1 MARPFKNA
9 TAIIT
14 VFITFCSQSNE
25 GGKFCVQYHLIYI
38 PPAKILG
45 YKWNRSLI
53 PSRNGSL
60 YQSWTVWQFWGLL
73 AITIVNLKFEGHK
86 WKRTKV
92 AVNQRWGVIICK
104 ALSAP
109 VTWPFWSCW
118 TWWIEARSR
127 AQKPRKMV
135 FKWVLFI
142 CVNRTST
149 ALPNATHNFDNFLLI
164 PCVVKA

>member
-1 MARPFKNA
+1 MKAGNF
-9 TAIIT
+9 
-14 VFITFCSQSNE
+14 VCSTILSTSPQQRFSVTNE
-25 GGKFCVQYHLIYI
+25 IGHSYLQE
-38 PPAKILG
+38 
-45 YKWNRSLI
+45 
-53 PSRNGSL
+53 NGSL
-60 YQSWTVWQFWGLL
+60 YQSWTVWQFWGLM